1 MGLHEELGPALSVM
15 REEENS
21 REEGEEKREKKR
33 RREGK
38 KRKGEKWKFFLNLE
52 ISEKIKD
59 NL

>member
-38 KRKGEKWKFFLNLE
+38 KEKEKKWEIFLNLE
-52 ISEKIKD
+52 ISEK
-59 NL
+59 